1 MRFLLGI
8 VAITLALI
16 SNLFATDSNLKQIQT
31 KWVLFY
37 FFTGEPSEKVTAVAK
52 EVHEKYGVQL
62 IGVLRG
68 VLPGERLVE
77 AVKRLN
83 RYQREDFV
91 IWIDPTLYDIFQIK
105 AVPCYVLVPAN
116 FAYTKVCI
124 GNKKVVAK
132 RLCGN
137 VGVDFVLEK
146 FGIKQD

>member
-1 MRFLLGI
+1 MKFLRI
-8 VAITLALI
+8 VVTVLALL
-16 SNLFATDSNLKQIQT
+16 SNLFATDLNLNHIQT

-37 FFTGEPSEKVTAVAK
+37 FFTGEPSERVTAVAK

-62 IGVLRG
+62 IGVLKG
-68 VLPGERLVE
+68 VLPGELLID

-91 IWIDPTLYDIFQIK
+91 IWIDPTLYDLFQIK
-105 AVPCYVLVPAN
+105 AVPCYVLVPTN

-124 GNKKVVAK
+124 GDKKVIAK

-137 VGVDFVLEK
+137 VNPLFVLEK
-146 FGIKQD
+146 FGIK